1 MQSSTPNHTDF
12 NHAHAGTPR
21 VVGLDTLRGVLALAV
36 FLFHGAMPPVMLGY
50 DATDPV
56 LRKLN
61 AVLNW
66 SINGQLVVVGFFFI
80 SGFCIHYPYEG
91 RPMRVA
97 SFYTARLLRLAVP
110 AAAAIA
116 LAWVC
121 GFRPKSA
128 LVTIP
133 IWTLYCELAYYL
145 CYPVLLPL
153 LRRGFGPGLLVG
165 SYLFAGMVLA
175 LSPSYLGYHEY
186 GFLGT
191 TVIGLPV
198 WLLGASLAQREHMKP
213 SSAESRHRLIVLR
226 LAVFGFG
233 AVTQVAANIQIVGLG
248 WTLTAGSPLLYFW
261 VREEIAHFRRRAP
274 RPAFETV
281 GAWSYSLYLVHL
293 ACLFFLTQSS
303 LGRFGGNVAW
313 VLTFFLTMLCAFA
326 FYWLVEEP
334 SHRLSQ
340 RAGRW
345 VAAKESNRAGV
356 LTARLI
362 QPVSPSE

>member
-1 MQSSTPNHTDF
+1 M
-12 NHAHAGTPR
+12 
-21 VVGLDTLRGVLALAV
+21 RGVLALAV

-50 DATDPV
+50 DSTDPL

-66 SINGQLVVVGFFFI
+66 SINGQLAVVGFFFI
-80 SGFCIHYPYEG
+80 SGFCIHYPYAG
-91 RPMRVA
+91 RPMRIA

-121 GFRPKSA
+121 GFRPKSP

-145 CYPVLLPL
+145 CYPLLLPL
-153 LRRGFGPGLLVG
+153 LRRGFSPRLLAG

-198 WLLGASLAQREHMKP
+198 WLLGATLAQQERRNP
-213 SSAESRHRLIVLR
+213 SRGDRRRRLILLR

-233 AVTQVAANIQIVGLG
+233 AATQVAANLAMVGLG

-261 VREEIAHFRRRAP
+261 VREEIAHFRRCAP
-274 RPAFETV
+274 QRAFESM

-293 ACLFFLTQSS
+293 ACLYLLAQFPLWR
-303 LGRFGGNVAW
+303 LGGNVAW
-313 VLTFFLTMLCAFA
+313 ALTIVLTMSCAFA
-326 FYWLVEEP
+326 FYWAVEGP

-340 RAGRW
+340 YAGRW
-345 VAAKESNRAGV
+345 VARRMEQQSLGLSRNK
-356 LTARLI
+356 TLI
-362 QPVSPSE
+362 GAAPPDVQ